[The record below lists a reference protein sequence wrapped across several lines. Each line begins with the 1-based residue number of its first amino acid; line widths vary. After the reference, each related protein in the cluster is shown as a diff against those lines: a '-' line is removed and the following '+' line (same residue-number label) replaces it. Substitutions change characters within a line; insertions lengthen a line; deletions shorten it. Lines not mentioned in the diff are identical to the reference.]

1 MFANSNKNIV
11 LCHDYLK
18 CKVTDAHYLVHALE
32 IHTKNE
38 LKGST
43 YRTVAPTINLI
54 MFYVHVIKSL
64 STSRFYIGSTGDTDN
79 RLTEHNSGEVKA
91 TRSYR
96 LWVIAHTESF
106 STRSKAYRRERQ
118 IKSWKNP
125 DYMRKRLGISL

>member
-43 YRTVAPTINLI
+43 YRTVAPTILLSHHHLTCSLKI
-54 MFYVHVIKSL
+54 SIIVLSYLLFVCSL
-64 STSRFYIGSTGDTDN
+64 SSYLAKKG
-79 RLTEHNSGEVKA
+79 GE
-91 TRSYR
+91 
-96 LWVIAHTESF
+96 
-106 STRSKAYRRERQ
+106 
-118 IKSWKNP
+118 
-125 DYMRKRLGISL
+125 

>member
-43 YRTVAPTINLI
+43 YRTVAPTILGLI
-54 MFYVHVIKSL
+54 QERNS
-64 STSRFYIGSTGDTDN
+64 IGKN
-79 RLTEHNSGEVKA
+79 WSG
-91 TRSYR
+91 
-96 LWVIAHTESF
+96 
-106 STRSKAYRRERQ
+106 
-118 IKSWKNP
+118 
-125 DYMRKRLGISL
+125 